1 MMVVKMLAVLL
12 SIADIVLVLVV
23 TTMSR
28 QLMRANATFTPPV
41 STSKTANDTDIPS
54 VTVCIPARNEQH
66 ALTDCLH
73 RVLDSDYGKLEIIVL
88 DDASGD
94 NTSAL
99 IKSFASEG
107 VRFVE
112 GSSLPD
118 GWLGKNHALQGLL
131 NEASGS
137 YILFMDVDTAL
148 SPSAISNMVREAMS
162 NHAAMLSVMPRR
174 EDGWRASVIASPL
187 RYFWEIMLHS
197 RVRAAVS
204 SSAWLIRRD
213 VLQTRLGG
221 FEPLKNTAQPEGK
234 LALELSRTN
243 EYRFLM
249 STEAFGVAYEKK
261 WRSQLT
267 TATRLYYPLLGKQS
281 ALSILAALDVCMLL
295 IPFVALALL
304 PFVSLPPIL
313 VGLTAAVALSFC
325 IVYGVYTR
333 RMWRRG
339 WWVGAIV
346 WPLLLVQEAVL
357 ILISAI
363 RHTRGSLQ
371 WRGRSIQ
378 PEA

>member
-1 MMVVKMLAVLL
+1 MMVLKMLAVLL
-12 SIADIVLVLVV
+12 SVADIVLVLVV
-23 TTMSR
+23 TTLSR
-28 QLMRANATFTPPV
+28 QLMRANKKLTPPV
-41 STSKTANDTDIPS
+41 YTSKTANETDIPS
-54 VTVCIPARNEQH
+54 VSVCIPARNEQH

-73 RVLDSDYGKLEIIVL
+73 RVLDSDYAKLEIIVL

-112 GSSLPD
+112 GSPLPT

-131 NEASGS
+131 KEASGS
-137 YILFMDVDTAL
+137 YVLFMDVDTAL
-148 SPSAISNMVREAMS
+148 SPSAISNMVRDAMS

-174 EDGWRASVIASPL
+174 EDGWRVSIVASPL

-197 RVRAAVS
+197 RVRPAVS

-234 LALELSRTN
+234 LALELSRTR

-249 STEAFGVAYEKK
+249 GTEAFGVAYEKK

-267 TATRLYYPLLGKQS
+267 TATRLYYPLLGKQT
-281 ALSILAALDVCMLL
+281 ALSILAALDVLMLL
-295 IPFVALALL
+295 IPFIALAAL
-304 PFVSLPPIL
+304 PFISLPPVL
-313 VGLTAAVALSFC
+313 VAATAAVALSFC
-325 IVYGVYTR
+325 VIYGLYTR
-333 RMWRRG
+333 RMWRHG
-339 WWVGAIV
+339 WWIGAAA
-346 WPLLLVQEAVL
+346 WPLLLIQEVVL
-357 ILISAI
+357 ILVSAI
-363 RHTRGSLQ
+363 RHTRGSLK